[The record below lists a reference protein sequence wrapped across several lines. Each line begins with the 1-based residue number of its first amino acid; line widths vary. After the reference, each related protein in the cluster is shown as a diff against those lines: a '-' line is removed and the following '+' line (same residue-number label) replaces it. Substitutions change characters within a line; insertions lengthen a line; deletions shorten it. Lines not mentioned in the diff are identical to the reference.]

1 VYVSAGQTGFYYM
14 EGHVAK
20 PGAYSFNGQRIT
32 LKQAIWSASGLDGL
46 AIPQRTDIVR
56 RIGPNQEMFYR
67 VDLAA
72 VFAGKRPDI
81 YLKSNDQ
88 VLVGTNFLAPFIAAV
103 RGGFRMTYG
112 LGFLYDKNF
121 AYDSNDQNR

>member
-1 VYVSAGQTGFYYM
+1 MVPRISA
-14 EGHVAK
+14 A
-20 PGAYSFNGQRIT
+20 RT
-32 LKQAIWSASGLDGL
+32 LWEILC
-46 AIPQRTDIVR
+46 
-56 RIGPNQEMFYR
+56 IGPNQELFYR